1 MPENDEQKP
10 MGIVFVNIIGERPT
24 PTEDECDEKQKMFF
38 EIHDKFFDIMEND
51 EERAKRIVNKLS
63 TLEKIQITRD
73 QLLSGA
79 DALFFNNMRCVAINF
94 LEEMLKGVQECHEQ
108 LSQMPINQIPDL
120 KKFIVQEQKNIEK
133 EITQI
138 NLLLKF
144 LKLLP
149 LAGENPQKLFE
160 D

>member
-10 MGIVFVNIIGERPT
+10 MGIVFVNIVGERPAS
-24 PTEDECDEKQKMFF
+24 TEDEYDENQKMFF
-38 EIHDKFFDIMEND
+38 EVHDKFFEIMEND

-63 TLEKIQITRD
+63 TLEKVQITRD
-73 QLLSGA
+73 QLLGGA
-79 DALFFNNMRCVAINF
+79 DALVFNNMRCVAINF
-94 LEEMLKGVQECHEQ
+94 LEGRLERVQECHEQ
-108 LSQMPINQIPDL
+108 LSQVPINQIPGL
-120 KKFIVQEQKNIEK
+120 KNLIVQQQKNIEQ